1 MESPHSAHHSV
12 NCRGKLIDLSLPK
25 VIGIINVNDN
35 SFYKGS
41 RKKSLEP
48 VRNYII
54 DGISHG
60 CNMFDFGVMSSKPGS
75 DIIDPNEEWAAL
87 QPILTAVVTEFPDII
102 VSIDTIHSDTA
113 KRSLDAGVHMIN
125 DISGGRFDST
135 MMQVVSQYHVPYI
148 MMHMQGLPKSMQEN
162 PQYDDVTLEVMKF
175 FAQQVTK
182 AKETG
187 IKDIIID
194 PGFGFGKT
202 LAHNFQL
209 LKQLRSFSI
218 FERPV
223 LVGISRK
230 SMVYKPLKINAEA
243 ALNGTSAL
251 HMVALMEGAQILRV
265 HDIEAAQQCIA
276 LFEQLRQ
283 V

>member
-1 MESPHSAHHSV
+1 MESPYNANHSV
-12 NCRGKLIDLSLPK
+12 NCRGKLVDFNTPK
-25 VIGIINVNDN
+25 VMGIINVNDN
-35 SFYKGS
+35 SFYKRS
-41 RKKSLEP
+41 RMQNLES

-54 DGISHG
+54 DGMSQG
-60 CNMFDFGVMSSKPGS
+60 CNIFDFGAMSSKPGS
-75 DIIDPNEEWAAL
+75 YIMDPNEEWTAL
-87 QPILTAVVTEFPDII
+87 YTILTAVIAEFPDII
-102 VSIDTIHSDTA
+102 VSVDTVHSETA
-113 KRSLDAGVHMIN
+113 KRSLDSGVHIIN
-125 DISGGRFDST
+125 DISGGQFDPN

-187 IKDIIID
+187 IKDVIID

-202 LAHNFQL
+202 LEHNFQL

-230 SMVYKPLKINAEA
+230 SMVYKPLKLNAEA

-251 HMVALMEGAQILRV
+251 HMVALMKGAQILRV
-265 HDIEAAQQCIA
+265 HDIEAAQQCIT